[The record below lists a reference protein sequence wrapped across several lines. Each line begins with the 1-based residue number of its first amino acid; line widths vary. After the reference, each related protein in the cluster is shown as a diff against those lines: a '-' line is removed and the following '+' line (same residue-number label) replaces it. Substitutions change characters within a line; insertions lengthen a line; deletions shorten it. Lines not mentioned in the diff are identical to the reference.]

1 MSSEAEGE
9 TKEALASSTYR
20 TSAERVGANSGDLMI
35 GQLRLCVCGVCKK
48 AVQKNEMGKEA
59 LKIQDFES

>member
-20 TSAERVGANSGDLMI
+20 TSAERVGANSGDLMT
-35 GQLRLCVCGVCKK
+35 GPEVVCVCVAFVKRRCKK
-48 AVQKNEMGKEA
+48 RNGKGSA
-59 LKIQDFES
+59 QDSRF